1 MTWPPK
7 PPWPAPQPVKKPR
20 QTPEEDLQRAVVEY
34 LDLALPPEAGVFWS
48 ATLNGIRVSK
58 GLRGKLKEQGLR
70 SGVPDLVFIPLRGPL
85 AGVTHWIELKSAK
98 GRPSSPEQAA
108 LLDVLYVEGRGCYA
122 RSVQEVQDALRR
134 WGIPLR
140 ARL

>member
-1 MTWPPK
+1 MGVFPDMTWPP
-7 PPWPAPQPVKKPR
+7 AKKSRAPR

-34 LDLALPPEAGVFWS
+34 LDLALPSDAGVFWS

-85 AGVTHWIELKSAK
+85 AGQSFWVELKAPK

-122 RSVQEVQDALRR
+122 RSVDEVCAALTR
-134 WGIPLR
+134 WGFPIR
-140 ARL
+140 ARV